1 MSQHDQEQPIKKSRI
16 PEFKSYQ
23 EEAEF
28 WDTHD
33 FTEFEDETHPVEVH
47 FAKNLSEN
55 VQVRF
60 DPETNQQLEKLAREA
75 GVKKSTLIRMWVME
89 RLQDRYAS

>member
-1 MSQHDQEQPIKKSRI
+1 MSKTKI

-33 FTEFEDETHPVEVH
+33 LSELEDELELVKEEVFVRPKKQVVSIRLDRRMVE
-47 FAKNLSEN
+47 ALKALA
-55 VQVRF
+55 VRKG
-60 DPETNQQLEKLAREA
+60 L
-75 GVKKSTLIRMWVME
+75 GYSTLVRMWVME
-89 RLQDRYAS
+89 RLRKELSRKER

>member
-1 MSQHDQEQPIKKSRI
+1 MSKTRI

-33 FTEFEDETHPVEVH
+33 LTELEDELELVEEEV
-47 FAKNLSEN
+47 FVRPRK
-55 VQVRF
+55 QVVSIRL
-60 DPETNQQLEKLAREA
+60 DRRMVEALKALAVRK
-75 GVKKSTLIRMWVME
+75 GLGYSTLVRMWVVE
-89 RLQDRYAS
+89 RLRRELSRKER

>member
-1 MSQHDQEQPIKKSRI
+1 MGKAKI

-33 FTEFEDETHPVEVH
+33 ITELEDELELVEEEV
-47 FAKNLSEN
+47 FVRPKK
-55 VQVRF
+55 QVVSIR
-60 DPETNQQLEKLAREA
+60 LERKMVEALKVLAARK
-75 GVKKSTLIRMWVME
+75 GLGYSTLVRMWVME
-89 RLQDRYAS
+89 RLREEWSQEKR